1 MSLSSINIVL
11 GAITEAYNAS
21 VNKAAETMDRVS
33 KRMQKSADQASKGVG
48 DALGSGQLRQKIESI
63 SSVILEQKDIYRDM
77 AKELEDL
84 RQKRD
89 AMSKSD
95 VQGQKAVRAEIERT
109 KNGLKEISRDTAE
122 LTAKKQALT
131 QQLSATNQSL
141 GGTRAALNGLAAS
154 FSAVSSVVG
163 IMAED
168 NKALRNTLMALNA
181 ALNFSAAIMQVKDLQ
196 EQFGGLTKFL
206 TNPWVLASIAIAAA
220 GAAIYAYSTRVS
232 EAEQMQRDLNKEF
245 LDATKSAKQN
255 EVALMGYLAIVNDTT
270 RSETERKGALL
281 ALKEAGIAVD
291 DINIRTAKGLKILN
305 DRTRDSIDLSIQ
317 KAIADRASAKIAEIE
332 IAKIERLNNLRENGA
347 SILNKFRE
355 MTLPGFNA
363 QVYETNQAYDEAEA
377 LTALYTNALK
387 NAQGAIATLTARTMG
402 ASDAQKSYNNAVKT
416 GAKTAAKDLEDL
428 NKQVAS
434 EFKRH
439 ELEKIK
445 IADDASRLALE
456 KQKLSQTNLL
466 EQLKT
471 DQLLEIDAIKSKY
484 NDQIQAKKILDKELE
499 KQVTTKIGVDGNKL
513 TEGQVQALI
522 NQRKNISDE
531 IIAIEQNMATAIE
544 NTTNGQIKATNNL
557 LDLQLKERQSYNAE
571 VYGLTLDLVNSQ
583 TDLENK
589 SLAEKLKQYGFTEN
603 EISKLLT
610 KRKNEASERFEQN
623 AAKLESDRAYFQE
636 LANIYNDDTLTQKQR
651 AKEIENLNNSRVA
664 KNLSIE
670 LDLLKQKQIAG
681 EEETQLYKERAAK
694 IAEIEAQMAS
704 NSVAIVES
712 TNKKLQASLTQINA
726 AFATLQTQAA
736 VSFGQ
741 FLGDLVSGDQDA
753 GKNFGKNMLGAIAA
767 FMDSLGKALVATAI
781 ASEAFQKL
789 ILTNP
794 IAAAAAGIALIAGAA
809 VVRNSL
815 KEGPNVTAF
824 ADGGIVSGPTLG
836 LMGEYPGASTNPEV
850 IAPLD
855 KLKSLMKPSDSGS
868 GFIASTHVSGRDLAI
883 VLNRYNKDNQRG

>member
-141 GGTRAALNGLAAS
+141 GGTRAALNGLATS
-154 FSAVSSVVG
+154 FSAVSSVIG
-163 IMAED
+163 IMADD

-232 EAEQMQRDLNKEF
+232 ETEQMQRDLNKEF
-245 LDATKSAKQN
+245 LNATKSAKQN

-291 DINIRTAKGLKILN
+291 DVNIRTAKGLKILN

-387 NAQGAIATLTARTMG
+387 NAQGAIATLTARTTG
-402 ASDAQKSYNNAVKT
+402 ADEAQKTFNTSLKD
-416 GAKTAAKDLEDL
+416 GEKDAAKYQKSIEDL
-428 NKQVAS
+428 A
-434 EFKRH
+434 
-439 ELEKIK
+439 
-445 IADDASRLALE
+445 A
-456 KQKLSQTNLL
+456 
-466 EQLKT
+466 
-471 DQLLEIDAIKSKY
+471 
-484 NDQIQAKKILDKELE
+484 KELE
-499 KQVTTKIGVDGNKL
+499 LFNLRNTANKNLENYLSPGDIVPTTVLEEIQKLDEELSNVNEVTFTFPNAEEVPEIFKGGPDIITTEIGKIPTAV
-513 TEGQVQALI
+513 E
-522 NQRKNISDE
+522 E
-531 IIAIEQNMATAIE
+531 MATRSGYAW
-544 NTTNGQIKATNNL
+544 
-557 LDLQLKERQSYNAE
+557 
-571 VYGLTLDLVNSQ
+571 
-583 TDLENK
+583 
-589 SLAEKLKQYGFTEN
+589 SLHIAQMELAAEKAQ
-603 EISKLLT
+603 KL
-610 KRKNEASERFEQN
+610 A
-623 AAKLESDRAYFQE
+623 D
-636 LANIYNDDTLTQKQR
+636 
-651 AKEIENLNNSRVA
+651 
-664 KNLSIE
+664 
-670 LDLLKQKQIAG
+670 KQKQAVG
-681 EEETQLYKERAAK
+681 
-694 IAEIEAQMAS
+694 
-704 NSVAIVES
+704 
-712 TNKKLQASLTQINA
+712 QINA
-726 AFATLQTQAA
+726 AFATLQSEAM

-741 FLGDLVSGDQDA
+741 FLGDLASGEQDA
-753 GKNFGKNMLGAIAA
+753 GKDFGKNMLGAIAA
-767 FMDSLGKALVATAI
+767 FMDSLGKALIATAV

-794 IAAAAAGIALIAGAA
+794 LGAAAAGVALIAGAQI
-809 VVRNSL
+809 VRNSL

>member
-141 GGTRAALNGLAAS
+141 GGTRAALNGLATS

-163 IMAED
+163 IMADD

-206 TNPWVLASIAIAAA
+206 TNPWVLAAAAIAAT
-220 GAAIYAYSTRVS
+220 GAAIYAYSNTLS
-232 EAEQMQRDLNKEF
+232 DAEKAQREVNDELAS
-245 LDATKSAKQN
+245 ATKSAKQN

-270 RSETERKGALL
+270 RSEKERKGALI
-281 ALKEAGIAVD
+281 ALKEAGVAVD
-291 DINIRTAKGLKILN
+291 DINIKTAEGLRILN
-305 DRTRDSIDLSIQ
+305 GRVRDSIDLAMQ
-317 KAIADRASAKIAEIE
+317 KAIVDRASARIAEIE
-332 IAKIERLNNLRENGA
+332 GKKNERLN
-347 SILNKFRE
+347 SIRKDGVSVLNKFRE
-355 MTLPGFNA
+355 ITLPGFSA
-363 QVYETNQAYDEAEA
+363 AVYESNQAIDEAE
-377 LTALYTNALK
+377 
-387 NAQGAIATLTARTMG
+387 TLTNLYRVEI
-402 ASDAQKSYNNAVKT
+402 DKAQKEIANILVRT
-416 GAKTAAKDLEDL
+416 TAANEAQKNYNTNLKQGTKDAEKLDKEIAKLAAD
-428 NKQVAS
+428 
-434 EFKRH
+434 
-439 ELEKIK
+439 LEKIGK
-445 IADDASRLALE
+445 TKPTGEGQFIPLDPLKEAQTEQDAILEDIQASQDKFKKKGPLTSEDIFGADEVAQDVQVITTEIGKLPPAYEEMANRGSEAFRKHKADLDEAARKSEEWAAKE
-456 KQKLSQTNLL
+456 KQAVS
-466 EQLKT
+466 
-471 DQLLEIDAIKSKY
+471 
-484 NDQIQAKKILDKELE
+484 
-499 KQVTTKIGVDGNKL
+499 
-513 TEGQVQALI
+513 
-522 NQRKNISDE
+522 
-531 IIAIEQNMATAIE
+531 
-544 NTTNGQIKATNNL
+544 
-557 LDLQLKERQSYNAE
+557 
-571 VYGLTLDLVNSQ
+571 
-583 TDLENK
+583 
-589 SLAEKLKQYGFTEN
+589 
-603 EISKLLT
+603 
-610 KRKNEASERFEQN
+610 
-623 AAKLESDRAYFQE
+623 
-636 LANIYNDDTLTQKQR
+636 
-651 AKEIENLNNSRVA
+651 
-664 KNLSIE
+664 
-670 LDLLKQKQIAG
+670 
-681 EEETQLYKERAAK
+681 
-694 IAEIEAQMAS
+694 
-704 NSVAIVES
+704 
-712 TNKKLQASLTQINA
+712 QINA
-726 AFATLQTQAA
+726 AFATLQAEAA

-741 FLGDLVSGDQDA
+741 FIGDLVSGEQDA
-753 GKNFGKNMLGAIAA
+753 GKDFGKNMLGAIAA
-767 FMDSLGKALVATAI
+767 FMDSLGKALIATAV

-794 IAAAAAGIALIAGAA
+794 LGAAAAGVALIAGAQI
-809 VVRNSL
+809 VRNSL

>member
-48 DALGSGQLRQKIESI
+48 DALGSGQLRQKIENI

-220 GAAIYAYSTRVS
+220 GAAIYAYSNTLS
-232 EAEQMQRDLNKEF
+232 AAETAQREVNDELAS
-245 LDATKSAKQN
+245 ATKSAKQN

-270 RSETERKGALL
+270 KSEKERSGALI
-281 ALKEAGIAVD
+281 ALKEAGVAVD
-291 DINIRTAKGLKILN
+291 DINIKTAEGLRILN
-305 DRTRDSIDLSIQ
+305 GRVRDSIDLAMQ
-317 KAIADRASAKIAEIE
+317 KAIVDRASARIAEIE
-332 IAKIERLNNLRENGA
+332 GNKNERLN
-347 SILNKFRE
+347 SIRKDGVSVLNKFRE
-355 MTLPGFNA
+355 ITLPGFSA
-363 QVYETNQAYDEAEA
+363 AVYESNQAIDEAET
-377 LTALYTNALK
+377 LTNLYRAEIDKAQNEIANILVRTTAANEAQKTFNTSLKDGEKDAAKYQKSIQDLAAKELELFNLRNTANKNLENYLSPGDIVPTTVLKEIQELDEELSNVNEVTFTFPNADEVPEIFK
-387 NAQGAIATLTARTMG
+387 GGPDIIATEIGKIPTAVEEMSKRSGYAWAIHVAEME
-402 ASDAQKSYNNAVKT
+402 
-416 GAKTAAKDLEDL
+416 AATENTLK
-428 NKQVAS
+428 
-434 EFKRH
+434 
-439 ELEKIK
+439 
-445 IADDASRLALE
+445 LAE
-456 KQKLSQTNLL
+456 KQK
-466 EQLKT
+466 
-471 DQLLEIDAIKSKY
+471 
-484 NDQIQAKKILDKELE
+484 QA
-499 KQVTTKIGVDGNKL
+499 V
-513 TEGQVQALI
+513 
-522 NQRKNISDE
+522 S
-531 IIAIEQNMATAIE
+531 
-544 NTTNGQIKATNNL
+544 
-557 LDLQLKERQSYNAE
+557 
-571 VYGLTLDLVNSQ
+571 
-583 TDLENK
+583 
-589 SLAEKLKQYGFTEN
+589 
-603 EISKLLT
+603 
-610 KRKNEASERFEQN
+610 
-623 AAKLESDRAYFQE
+623 
-636 LANIYNDDTLTQKQR
+636 
-651 AKEIENLNNSRVA
+651 
-664 KNLSIE
+664 
-670 LDLLKQKQIAG
+670 
-681 EEETQLYKERAAK
+681 
-694 IAEIEAQMAS
+694 
-704 NSVAIVES
+704 
-712 TNKKLQASLTQINA
+712 QINA
-726 AFATLQTQAA
+726 AFATLQSEAM

-741 FLGDLVSGDQDA
+741 FLGDLASGEQDA
-753 GKNFGKNMLGAIAA
+753 GKDFGKNMLGAIAA
-767 FMDSLGKALVATAI
+767 FMDSLGKALIATAV

-794 IAAAAAGIALIAGAA
+794 LGAAAAGVALIAGAQI
-809 VVRNSL
+809 VRNSL

>member
-141 GGTRAALNGLAAS
+141 GGTRAALNGLATS

-163 IMAED
+163 IMADD

-232 EAEQMQRDLNKEF
+232 EAEQMQRELNKDF

-363 QVYETNQAYDEAEA
+363 QVYETNKAYDEAEA

-387 NAQGAIATLTARTMG
+387 NAQGAIATLTSRTTG
-402 ASDAQKSYNNAVKT
+402 ADEAQKTFNTSLKD
-416 GAKTAAKDLEDL
+416 GEKDAAKYQKSIEDL
-428 NKQVAS
+428 A
-434 EFKRH
+434 
-439 ELEKIK
+439 
-445 IADDASRLALE
+445 A
-456 KQKLSQTNLL
+456 
-466 EQLKT
+466 
-471 DQLLEIDAIKSKY
+471 
-484 NDQIQAKKILDKELE
+484 KELE
-499 KQVTTKIGVDGNKL
+499 LFNL
-513 TEGQVQALI
+513 R
-522 NQRKNISDE
+522 N
-531 IIAIEQNMATAIE
+531 TA
-544 NTTNGQIKATNNL
+544 N
-557 LDLQLKERQSYNAE
+557 
-571 VYGLTLDLVNSQ
+571 
-583 TDLENK
+583 
-589 SLAEKLKQYGFTEN
+589 
-603 EISKLLT
+603 
-610 KRKNEASERFEQN
+610 
-623 AAKLESDRAYFQE
+623 
-636 LANIYNDDTLTQKQR
+636 
-651 AKEIENLNNSRVA
+651 
-664 KNLSIE
+664 KNL
-670 LDLLKQKQIAG
+670 
-681 EEETQLYKERAAK
+681 K
-694 IAEIEAQMAS
+694 IICP
-704 NSVAIVES
+704 
-712 TNKKLQASLTQINA
+712 L
-726 AFATLQTQAA
+726 AT
-736 VSFGQ
+736 
-741 FLGDLVSGDQDA
+741 
-753 GKNFGKNMLGAIAA
+753 
-767 FMDSLGKALVATAI
+767 
-781 ASEAFQKL
+781 
-789 ILTNP
+789 
-794 IAAAAAGIALIAGAA
+794 
-809 VVRNSL
+809 
-815 KEGPNVTAF
+815 
-824 ADGGIVSGPTLG
+824 
-836 LMGEYPGASTNPEV
+836 
-850 IAPLD
+850 
-855 KLKSLMKPSDSGS
+855 
-868 GFIASTHVSGRDLAI
+868 
-883 VLNRYNKDNQRG
+883 

>member
-48 DALGSGQLRQKIESI
+48 DALGSGQLRQKIENI

-77 AKELEDL
+77 VKELEDL

-141 GGTRAALNGLAAS
+141 GGTRAALNGLATS

-163 IMAED
+163 IMADD

-291 DINIRTAKGLKILN
+291 DINLRTAKGYKILN

-377 LTALYTNALK
+377 LTALYTNALN
-387 NAQGAIATLTARTMG
+387 NAQSAIATLTARTTG
-402 ASDAQKSYNNAVKT
+402 ANEAQKTFNTNLKQGTKDAEKLDKEI
-416 GAKTAAKDLEDL
+416 AKLAAD
-428 NKQVAS
+428 
-434 EFKRH
+434 
-439 ELEKIK
+439 LEKIGK
-445 IADDASRLALE
+445 TKSTGEGQFIPLDPLKEAQTEQDAILEDIQASQDKFKKKGPLTSEDIFGADEVAQDVQVITTEIGKLPPAYEEMANRGSEAFRKHKADLDEAARKSEEWAAKE
-456 KQKLSQTNLL
+456 KQ
-466 EQLKT
+466 
-471 DQLLEIDAIKSKY
+471 A
-484 NDQIQAKKILDKELE
+484 
-499 KQVTTKIGVDGNKL
+499 VG
-513 TEGQVQALI
+513 
-522 NQRKNISDE
+522 
-531 IIAIEQNMATAIE
+531 
-544 NTTNGQIKATNNL
+544 
-557 LDLQLKERQSYNAE
+557 
-571 VYGLTLDLVNSQ
+571 
-583 TDLENK
+583 
-589 SLAEKLKQYGFTEN
+589 
-603 EISKLLT
+603 
-610 KRKNEASERFEQN
+610 
-623 AAKLESDRAYFQE
+623 
-636 LANIYNDDTLTQKQR
+636 
-651 AKEIENLNNSRVA
+651 
-664 KNLSIE
+664 
-670 LDLLKQKQIAG
+670 
-681 EEETQLYKERAAK
+681 
-694 IAEIEAQMAS
+694 
-704 NSVAIVES
+704 
-712 TNKKLQASLTQINA
+712 QINA
-726 AFATLQTQAA
+726 AFATLQSEAM

-741 FLGDLVSGDQDA
+741 FLGDLASGEQDA
-753 GKNFGKNMLGAIAA
+753 GKDFGKNMLGAIAA
-767 FMDSLGKALVATAI
+767 FMDSLGKALIATAI

-794 IAAAAAGIALIAGAA
+794 LGAAAAGVALIAGAQI
-809 VVRNSL
+809 VRNSL

-855 KLKSLMKPSDSGS
+855 KLKALMKPSDSGS

>member
-141 GGTRAALNGLAAS
+141 GGTRAALNGLATS
-154 FSAVSSVVG
+154 FSAVSSVIG
-163 IMAED
+163 IMADD

-332 IAKIERLNNLRENGA
+332 IRKIERLNDLRENGA

-363 QVYETNQAYDEAEA
+363 QVYETNRAYDEAEA

-387 NAQGAIATLTARTMG
+387 NAQGAIATLTSRTTG
-402 ASDAQKSYNNAVKT
+402 ADEAQKTYNTNLKAGK
-416 GAKTAAKDLEDL
+416 KDAADLEKEITKL
-428 NKQVAS
+428 A
-434 EFKRH
+434 EG
-439 ELEKIK
+439 LEKIGK
-445 IADDASRLALE
+445 TKPTGEGQFIPLDPLKEAQTEQDAILEDIQASQDKFKKKGPLTSEDIFGADEVAQDVQVITTEIGKLPPAYEEMANRGSEAFRKHKADLDEAARKSEEWAAKE
-456 KQKLSQTNLL
+456 KQ
-466 EQLKT
+466 
-471 DQLLEIDAIKSKY
+471 A
-484 NDQIQAKKILDKELE
+484 
-499 KQVTTKIGVDGNKL
+499 VG
-513 TEGQVQALI
+513 
-522 NQRKNISDE
+522 
-531 IIAIEQNMATAIE
+531 
-544 NTTNGQIKATNNL
+544 
-557 LDLQLKERQSYNAE
+557 
-571 VYGLTLDLVNSQ
+571 
-583 TDLENK
+583 
-589 SLAEKLKQYGFTEN
+589 
-603 EISKLLT
+603 
-610 KRKNEASERFEQN
+610 
-623 AAKLESDRAYFQE
+623 
-636 LANIYNDDTLTQKQR
+636 
-651 AKEIENLNNSRVA
+651 
-664 KNLSIE
+664 
-670 LDLLKQKQIAG
+670 
-681 EEETQLYKERAAK
+681 
-694 IAEIEAQMAS
+694 
-704 NSVAIVES
+704 
-712 TNKKLQASLTQINA
+712 QINA
-726 AFATLQTQAA
+726 AFATLQSEAM

-741 FLGDLVSGDQDA
+741 FLGDLASGEQDA
-753 GKNFGKNMLGAIAA
+753 GKDFGKNMLGAIAA
-767 FMDSLGKALVATAI
+767 FMDSLGKALIATAV

-794 IAAAAAGIALIAGAA
+794 LGAAAAGVALIAGAQI
-809 VVRNSL
+809 VRNSL